1 MINFNLLPWQLTE
14 IKVEVLKLK
23 LSTRINKKLKILKIW
38 NNKMSKNDES
48 TYQLQLK
55 QKLKKV
61 NSKY

>member
-23 LSTRINKKLKILKIW
+23 LSTRINKKLKILKIL
-38 NNKMSKNDES
+38 NNKMSKKDES

>member
-23 LSTRINKKLKILKIW
+23 LSTRINKKLKILKIL